1 MAKSILTPEGDLVN
15 YDNLIAVSVEVRPVG
30 VDEEHSEDEYCIVG
44 TDVTNKENLLYH
56 SPDYENGAKKTI
68 DISIKAEKM
77 TADVLKSALQE
88 FMSGKAEKKGRM
100 TYKQLQAKSPSKL
113 DSIEVSDRNIGDFLK
128 TARKYD
134 VDFALKRDKSTSPPT
149 YHVFFSAAKTEDF
162 KRAFS
167 EYVGKDQCKT
177 PKRGEF
183 TREKMQQQA
192 QKLRSKPRKQ
202 KQREKTR
209 ENRR

>member
-1 MAKSILTPEGDLVN
+1 MPS
-15 YDNLIAVSVEVRPVG
+15 
-30 VDEEHSEDEYCIVG
+30 
-44 TDVTNKENLLYH
+44 
-56 SPDYENGAKKTI
+56 DYENGAKKTI

-88 FMSGKAEKKGRM
+88 FLSGKAEKKGRM

-113 DSIEVSDRNIGDFLK
+113 DSIEVNDSNIGDFLN

-134 VDFALKRDKSTSPPT
+134 IDFALKRDKSTSPPT

-162 KRAFS
+162 KRAFT
-167 EYVGKDQCKT
+167 EYTDKSRGKNQQ
-177 PKRGEF
+177 RGEI
-183 TREKMQQQA
+183 TREMMKKEASRVTSQ
-192 QKLRSKPRKQ
+192 PRRKH

>member
-1 MAKSILTPEGDLVN
+1 MPSDFE
-15 YDNLIAVSVEVRPVG
+15 S
-30 VDEEHSEDEYCIVG
+30 G
-44 TDVTNKENLLYH
+44 T
-56 SPDYENGAKKTI
+56 KKTI
-68 DISIKAEKM
+68 DISLKAERV
-77 TADVLKSALQE
+77 TADILKAALQE
-88 FMSGKAEKKGRM
+88 FLSGKAEKKGRM

-167 EYVGKDQCKT
+167 EYIGKGQGKQ
-177 PKRGEF
+177 RGHF
-183 TREKMQQQA
+183 TREKMQKA
-192 QKLRSKPRKQ
+192 AERLASRPRKH
-202 KQREKTR
+202 KQREKSR

>member
-1 MAKSILTPEGDLVN
+1 MAKTIVTQFGEFLN
-15 YDNLIAVSVEVRPVG
+15 YDNLVRIG
-30 VDEEHSEDEYCIVG
+30 IITNWEDAEIDEESG
-44 TDVTNKENLLYH
+44 TIT
-56 SPDYENGAKKTI
+56 PDY
-68 DISIKAEKM
+68 
-77 TADVLKSALQE
+77 
-88 FMSGKAEKKGRM
+88 
-100 TYKQLQAKSPSKL
+100 
-113 DSIEVSDRNIGDFLK
+113 IGDFLK

-134 VDFALKRDKSTSPPT
+134 VDFALKRDKSTTPPT

-167 EYVGKDQCKT
+167 EYVGKGQGKSQ
-177 PKRGEF
+177 KRGEF
-183 TREKMQQQA
+183 TREQMQQQA

>member
-1 MAKSILTPEGDLVN
+1 MPS
-15 YDNLIAVSVEVRPVG
+15 
-30 VDEEHSEDEYCIVG
+30 
-44 TDVTNKENLLYH
+44 
-56 SPDYENGAKKTI
+56 DYESGAKKTI

-88 FMSGKAEKKGRM
+88 FLSGKAEKKGRM
-100 TYKQLQAKSPSKL
+100 TFKQLQEKSPSKL

-167 EYVGKDQCKT
+167 EYIGKGQGKQ
-177 PKRGEF
+177 RGHF
-183 TREKMQQQA
+183 TREKMQKTA
-192 QKLRSKPRKQ
+192 ERLASRPRKH

>member
-1 MAKSILTPEGDLVN
+1 MGVRQHGSAPNQFYGTGHPLALGELDVQHPFACDGD
-15 YDNLIAVSVEVRPVG
+15 AVFLRRVPVRG
-30 VDEEHSEDEYCIVG
+30 FGEC
-44 TDVTNKENLLYH
+44 
-56 SPDYENGAKKTI
+56 
-68 DISIKAEKM
+68 
-77 TADVLKSALQE
+77 LQHAPLE
-88 FMSGKAEKKGRM
+88 AVVRRFV
-100 TYKQLQAKSPSKL
+100 
-113 DSIEVSDRNIGDFLK
+113 EVSDRNIGDFLK

-134 VDFALKRDKSTSPPT
+134 VDFALKRDKSTEPPT

-167 EYVGKDQCKT
+167 EYVGKGQGKT
-177 PKRGEF
+177 QKRGEF
-183 TREKMQQQA
+183 TREQMQQQA

>member
-1 MAKSILTPEGDLVN
+1 MPS
-15 YDNLIAVSVEVRPVG
+15 
-30 VDEEHSEDEYCIVG
+30 
-44 TDVTNKENLLYH
+44 
-56 SPDYENGAKKTI
+56 DYESGAKKTI

-77 TADVLKSALQE
+77 TADVLKAALQE

-100 TYKQLQAKSPSKL
+100 TYKQLQDKSVSKL
-113 DSIEVSDRNIGDFLK
+113 DSIEVSDSNIGDFLK

-134 VDFALKRDKSTSPPT
+134 VDFALKRDKNTEPTT

-162 KRAFS
+162 KKAFT
-167 EYVGKDQCKT
+167 EYVGKGQSRSQ
-177 PKRGEF
+177 KRGEF
-183 TREKMQQQA
+183 TREQMQKQA
-192 QKLRSKPRKQ
+192 QKVASKPRKQ